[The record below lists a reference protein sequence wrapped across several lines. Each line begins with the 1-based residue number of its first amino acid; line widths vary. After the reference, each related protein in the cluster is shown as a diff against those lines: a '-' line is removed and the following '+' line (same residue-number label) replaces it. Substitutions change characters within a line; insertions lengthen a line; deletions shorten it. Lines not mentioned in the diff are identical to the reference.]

1 MSYTRAVYSYKVEF
15 IPGMNFFLED
25 QLTEIAIVSLIDI
38 NGNLVDTRQLPVL
51 PRMLVYKAMN
61 KGLDIDIS
69 GFFIQNFS
77 LVEYREEFGFKL
89 DARIDINNFK
99 ADFSVFEA
107 SEAVDFSLV
116 NFHGKETT
124 FKNTH
129 FGIGNVIF
137 DRTNFEN
144 KIVNFSKSSFSEG
157 AVSFKYTNFGN
168 GVVSFENTVFRN
180 GDISFL
186 NSFFNDGLI
195 NFKNV
200 DFGDGDVSFH
210 YSEFGDGDVIF
221 HRSKFNAGLVDFS
234 KVNFGEGKVD
244 FRHCDFKDSEV
255 SFEEIDHKNNR
266 ILFKRDRFGNRKISF
281 NKSEIQNSEIIFD
294 EAEFGDGSLTFNGAL
309 CSRISL
315 KNCILSNYLD
325 LRVDTCRIIDLSDS
339 IVQNLVDLERGN
351 TSVNLDRLY
360 IYGVR
365 ILGKIFISWENN
377 NIKKIIGEQHET
389 SYDQKMDQY
398 RILKEVF
405 HSTGQYEDE
414 DRAYVEFK
422 RNELLAKVDE
432 RKEEGGIRK
441 PIGYVGYG
449 LKKAVFDWVGLY
461 ATSPGRVLISIFLV
475 YGAYSVLY
483 VLFELSGHGAIS
495 CITPGL
501 SIFEKVIDSFYFSA
515 VTFLTIGYG
524 DCTPTGIFKVIAPFE
539 GWMGV
544 FMMSYFTVAFARK
557 ILR

>member
-1 MSYTRAVYSYKVEF
+1 M
-15 IPGMNFFLED
+15 
-25 QLTEIAIVSLIDI
+25 
-38 NGNLVDTRQLPVL
+38 
-51 PRMLVYKAMN
+51 
-61 KGLDIDIS
+61 
-69 GFFIQNFS
+69 
-77 LVEYREEFGFKL
+77 
-89 DARIDINNFK
+89 
-99 ADFSVFEA
+99 
-107 SEAVDFSLV
+107 
-116 NFHGKETT
+116 
-124 FKNTH
+124 
-129 FGIGNVIF
+129 
-137 DRTNFEN
+137 
-144 KIVNFSKSSFSEG
+144 
-157 AVSFKYTNFGN
+157 
-168 GVVSFENTVFRN
+168 SFENAVFRN

-186 NSFFNDGLI
+186 NAFFNDGLI
-195 NFKNV
+195 NFKSV

-244 FRHCDFKDSEV
+244 FRHCDFKNSEV

-266 ILFKRDRFGNRKISF
+266 LLFKRARFGNRKISF
-281 NKSEIQNSEIIFD
+281 NK
-294 EAEFGDGSLTFNGAL
+294 AEFGDGSLTFNGAK

-315 KNCILSNYLD
+315 KNYILSNYLD
-325 LRVDTCRIIDLSDS
+325 LRVHTCRIIDLSDS

-351 TSVNLDRLY
+351 NPVYLDRLY

-365 ILGKIFISWENN
+365 ILGKIFISWEDN
-377 NIKKIIGEQHET
+377 NIKQIIGEQYET
-389 SYDQKMDQY
+389 SYVQKMDQY

-422 RNELLAKVDE
+422 RNELLAKLKE
-432 RKEEGGIRK
+432 RKENGCLQSFIDF
-441 PIGYVGYG
+441 VGYG
-449 LKKAVFDWVGLY
+449 LKKSIFDWVGLY
-461 ATSPGRVLISIFLV
+461 ATSPARVLFSIFLI

-483 VLFELSGHGAIS
+483 VLFELSGHGEIS
-495 CITPGL
+495 CITPDL

-539 GWMGV
+539 GLMGV